1 MHITTIELPTA
12 SPFDGEALWAY
23 LAARTVAGVEDIDGA
38 RYRRAVHLAHG
49 PGVLEL
55 RRPEPEATAPG
66 VLRATV
72 RLSVPADRAQAESIV
87 RRTAD
92 LDRDP
97 TDVLEGLGAHPWL
110 GPLVRARPGLRA
122 PQHPGGFE
130 VAVRAVLAQQVS
142 LTAAR
147 THAARLVTATGT
159 RLPTPVGTVT
169 HVFPTPAQVAALGTD
184 DTAQESVLAMPAGRR
199 RAVLALSRAVLEGM
213 DLDGGISADEAEAAL
228 LAVPGIGPWTAQYV
242 RMRAFGDP
250 DAYCG
255 TDLVLRRT
263 AVGLSGAP
271 ADPRGTEFAPWRT
284 YAAHHLWRHA
294 QLEGPA

>member
-1 MHITTIELPTA
+1 MHLVEVALPFT
-12 SPFDGEALWAY
+12 PPLDGEALWAY
-23 LAARTVAGVEDIDGA
+23 LAARTIAGVEGLDGV
-38 RYRRAVHLAHG
+38 RYRRAVHLTSG

-55 RRPEPEATAPG
+55 HRPDGEARLRGRVHLSEPVDRGEAE
-66 VLRATV
+66 VL
-72 RLSVPADRAQAESIV
+72 L

-97 TDVLEGLGAHPWL
+97 ADVVAGLGEHPWL

-130 VAVRAVLAQQVS
+130 TALRAVLAQQVS
-142 LTAAR
+142 LSAAR
-147 THAARLVTATGT
+147 THTARLVSAAGT
-159 RLPTPVGTVT
+159 RLPVPVGEVT
-169 HVFPTPAQVAALGTD
+169 HLFPTPAQVAAVGTD
-184 DTAQESVLAMPAGRR
+184 AGPEESILAMPAGRR
-199 RAVLALSRAVLEGM
+199 RAVLALARAVVDGL
-213 DLDGGISADEAEAAL
+213 DLDGGGSADEAEAGL

-242 RMRAFGDP
+242 RMRALGDP

-255 TDLVLRRT
+255 TDLVLRR
-263 AVGLSGAP
+263 AAEALGGGP

-294 QLEGPA
+294 QLEGTR